1 MTTLEK
7 SRAAPVDPEPDEPGK
22 ESEREHVAVGE
33 RSAGHALRRALY
45 LVALLGASALFL
57 YPFLW
62 LLGASLRPRAF
73 VFLDTPLPIP
83 FAPSN
88 YVTIWDEVPLL
99 LWIGNS
105 VVVGLTA
112 AVTVTISSAFVAWG
126 FAYFRFRGRGALFAV
141 LLGTMMLPAAVT
153 MVPVYL
159 IWNSVGLAST
169 QVPLWAGN
177 LFGSAFYIFLMRQFF
192 LTLPRELFDAARVD
206 GATYFG
212 MFWRIAIPLS
222 WPVLIITFIFELQA
236 SWSDLMR
243 PLIYLR
249 DTELFTL
256 PRGLKVVLDRFGQ
269 GGELQWEV
277 VLAASALAT
286 VPMVIIFFCF
296 QRFFVQ
302 GIATTGS
309 KG

>member
-1 MTTLEK
+1 MAIAGTVPT
-7 SRAAPVDPEPDEPGK
+7 PVGELPELPDERNDRRPPRRD
-22 ESEREHVAVGE
+22 ERPISKVLAII
-33 RSAGHALRRALY
+33 AL
-45 LVALLGASALFL
+45 VGASVLFL

-62 LLGASLRPRAF
+62 LIGASLRPRAQ
-73 VFLDTPLPIP
+73 VFLTTPLPIP
-83 FAPSN
+83 FEPQN
-88 YVTIWDEVPLL
+88 YVKIWDEVPLL
-99 LWIGNS
+99 LWITNS
-105 VVVGLTA
+105 VIVGVAA
-112 AVTVTISSAFVAWG
+112 AVSVTISSALVAWG
-126 FAYFRFRGRGALFAV
+126 FAHFRFRGRNVLFALV
-141 LLGTMMLPAAVT
+141 LGTMMLPGAVT

-159 IWNSVGLAST
+159 IWNQLGLAST

-206 GATYFG
+206 GASQWG
-212 MFWRIAIPLS
+212 MFWRIALPLS
-222 WPVLIITFIFELQA
+222 KPVLIITFIFELQA
-236 SWSDLMR
+236 SWTDLMR

-249 DTELFTL
+249 DADLFTL
-256 PRGLKVVLDRFGQ
+256 PRGLKTVLDRFGQ
-269 GGELQWEV
+269 GGEMEWEI

-286 VPMVIIFFCF
+286 IPMVIIFFCF